1 MLCQPI
7 KISDSQYRCLFMV
20 VYENNDVE
28 LMTSL
33 LAYISFS
40 NSNSLY
46 YIFANFIEKEIYD
59 YYTKSELKNLIPTE
73 ETAKYNSKLNDINYL
88 YLKQLEKD
96 KYFFINV
103 ISNKPDDIIL
113 MTSMKVFD
121 DISYGKFPIYPKSH
135 GEQLFSVKD
144 NILNLAF
151 PDTSGIMVDIV
162 AIYGQAEIYW
172 ENAPDKIINLN
183 GNGGKISLCSGK
195 ELTKKNNYINKL
207 IIKNKIEN
215 NNNSEEEAGFVFYVK
230 YHLRDPNINFDKI
243 IYGNSKEI
251 SYQSSDFPISLFS
264 KLDSRYNDINIGVTF
279 KDCLIDE
286 SGEFDSTLLYISAQ
300 LDKEKTIYTAKINP
314 EITPSMEK
322 SIIGNYN
329 PALSRVQVFL
339 SEESLK
345 NYNIKDEYNPSLYIK
360 INKEN
365 NIDNNLFKIFD
376 IDAEV
381 SGLNDGIIPKENI
394 YHYGKIRDTDLFIS
408 FYKLKTDKNRPFMKI
423 EIAFNSD
430 NLNFAI
436 SESKN
441 TKVNTTFLEAKKR
454 NGKSIITLK
463 RKENAEIYYLVIY
476 KNDRTKNE
484 KYLNNYSFKYINVIS
499 EKDLIDYQILYP
511 SDFIYDETIKENDNI
526 LISCIFYKLDIN
538 REKAN
543 ITYFMKVIDKS
554 TYINNESYDTI
565 AMTESPHHIS
575 YIRNPE
581 DNEGKITLTAKGNL
595 KNWGYLN
602 IIAKIQKD
610 DNIEYISYGGKKNLR
625 NIIEE
630 N

>member
-1 MLCQPI
+1 M
-7 KISDSQYRCLFMV
+7 
-20 VYENNDVE
+20 
-28 LMTSL
+28 
-33 LAYISFS
+33 
-40 NSNSLY
+40 
-46 YIFANFIEKEIYD
+46 
-59 YYTKSELKNLIPTE
+59 
-73 ETAKYNSKLNDINYL
+73 
-88 YLKQLEKD
+88 
-96 KYFFINV
+96 
-103 ISNKPDDIIL
+103 
-113 MTSMKVFD
+113 
-121 DISYGKFPIYPKSH
+121 
-135 GEQLFSVKD
+135 
-144 NILNLAF
+144 
-151 PDTSGIMVDIV
+151 
-162 AIYGQAEIYW
+162 
-172 ENAPDKIINLN
+172 
-183 GNGGKISLCSGK
+183 
-195 ELTKKNNYINKL
+195 
-207 IIKNKIEN
+207 
-215 NNNSEEEAGFVFYVK
+215 
-230 YHLRDPNINFDKI
+230 
-243 IYGNSKEI
+243 
-251 SYQSSDFPISLFS
+251 
-264 KLDSRYNDINIGVTF
+264 TF
-279 KDCLIDE
+279 KDCYNNE
-286 SGEFDSTLLYISAQ
+286 SGEFNSSLLYANAQ
-300 LDKEKTIYTAKINP
+300 LIKERTIYIIKTDP
-314 EITPSMEK
+314 ELSPSIEK
-322 SIIGNYN
+322 VIIGNFN
-329 PALSRVQVFL
+329 PALSTVQIFL